1 MILEWFQLTLFRH
14 APTHTRSLVVSGMP
28 DVSCSRTAVQLVGRP
43 TMFPTS
49 SRNVMGLFFSCSFL
63 SAALKQVRNNP
74 SGGAR
79 LVTSHLKRKKGKKRK
94 DDGSDHDTLSC
105 NWGQFVSPE
114 TPPSGTHQTSVRQMS
129 SPIFLGSQSEWPLD
143 TASPVSTCLGVGS
156 IETTVPRVTFHSVW
170 W

>member
-1 MILEWFQLTLFRH
+1 MILEWFQLTPFRQ

-49 SRNVMGLFFSCSFL
+49 SRNVMGLFFSCSFF

-79 LVTSHLKRKKGKKRK
+79 LVTSHLRPTNANVGK
-94 DDGSDHDTLSC
+94 
-105 NWGQFVSPE
+105 
-114 TPPSGTHQTSVRQMS
+114 
-129 SPIFLGSQSEWPLD
+129 
-143 TASPVSTCLGVGS
+143 
-156 IETTVPRVTFHSVW
+156 IEH
-170 W
+170 